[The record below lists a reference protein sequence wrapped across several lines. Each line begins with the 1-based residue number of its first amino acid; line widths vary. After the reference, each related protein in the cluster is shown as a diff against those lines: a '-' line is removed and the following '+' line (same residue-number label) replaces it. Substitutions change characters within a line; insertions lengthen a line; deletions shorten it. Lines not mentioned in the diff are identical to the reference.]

1 MNRVFKL
8 FLPTTSSNTGM
19 GRPNAP
25 RLVQAHDGKTLLVAS
40 GYPAMVVLPA
50 GLPGSARMNAA
61 QHVILTAAF
70 RFVGE
75 DKGSVG
81 HKVLSHQV
89 KPVAPSPLIRR
100 RREPAM
106 SASV

>member
-8 FLPTTSSNTGM
+8 FLPTTSSGTGM
-19 GRPNAP
+19 GRPTVP
-25 RLVQAHDGKTLLVAS
+25 RLVQAHDGKPS
-40 GYPAMVVLPA
+40 SSPAVPGTVVLPA
-50 GLPGSARMNAA
+50 GLPGSARMNAPP
-61 QHVILTAAF
+61 HVILTAAF

-89 KPVAPSPLIRR
+89 KPVAALLTRR
-100 RREPAM
+100 GRELAM
-106 SASV
+106 RAGV